1 MANPTDTTDATDIN
15 SPKEIKD
22 ISEVDADELW
32 ENIGFHR
39 PLGGTLYNIPFLLI
53 TAFLGL
59 GLMTFYLHYLYPF
72 PESMGYRSAATGIFS
87 LMFYAF
93 DLGTMNLLNRFLGES
108 NVKDPKK
115 MILYVQYFIWY
126 QMITGLIQT
135 TAISIYALFIVPRN
149 ELAYAVWIMLIY
161 STVQYPGFLGIF
173 RGILG
178 ALQQYHRTIVL
189 NFIAGEF
196 FQRITEI
203 GFVILGR
210 WYGQQ
215 NPLIGE
221 ILGIAIGATIGFYI
235 DDFIATVLSAY
246 FFQKYMKGYD
256 IKVKDCFRHDF
267 DKQLVKTCLSW
278 GIRSGLPNFMW
289 TLNTFISLAL
299 WITYVPQYTTF
310 LALSNVAGAIGT
322 AMGVSI
328 DLGGAISESYFN
340 GKKVLAQYYVS
351 QAFRYTG
358 ILQCLMLS
366 GILIVLGVIEPIF
379 MFLQLEN
386 YVLGIA
392 FIIPKMV
399 REIQQPYN
407 NIAENTTT
415 STGHINFQMSIDVFE
430 GVFAIFSN
438 YFFIAWLKIP
448 QIFGFRAIVWLI
460 PCAELPAI
468 VAKVLISYIYVHKKI
483 IKIQIPWYQTYIGP
497 IITTFIIYLVGELY
511 VKIVFTPLSQYNM
524 WVAIVLSIF
533 VLIGIVIFVYMPLT
547 GLVGV
552 WDTSSIEQLR
562 RAVKISGPGKIFTV
576 PMFKALEFAV
586 SKSKLHNKFGVD
598 DSEAIKEAR
607 ELMVIKNSH
616 RDKKIKIV

>member
-1 MANPTDTTDATDIN
+1 MVDSQETKN
-15 SPKEIKD
+15 SDVPLNIKD
-22 ISEVDADELW
+22 VSEIDSNELW

-53 TAFLGL
+53 SAFLGL

-93 DLGTMNLLNRFLGES
+93 DLGTANLLNRFLGES

-115 MILYVQYFIWY
+115 MILYIQYFIWY
-126 QMITGLIQT
+126 QMMTGLVQT
-135 TAISIYALFIVPRN
+135 TAISMYALFIVPRQ
-149 ELAYAVWIMLIY
+149 ELAYAVWIMLVY

-189 NFIAGEF
+189 NFIASEF

-221 ILGIAIGATIGFYI
+221 ILGIAVGATIGFYV
-235 DDFIATVLSAY
+235 DDFIATAVSAY
-246 FFQKYMKGYD
+246 FFQKYMKGYGLR
-256 IKVKDCFRHDF
+256 VRDCFRHDF
-267 DKQLVKTCLSW
+267 DKQLVKTCLFW

-289 TLNTFISLAL
+289 TLNNFISLML
-299 WITYVPQYTTF
+299 WVTYVPQYTTF
-310 LALSNVAGAIGT
+310 LALSNVAGSIGT
-322 AMGVSI
+322 VMGVSI

-379 MFLQLEN
+379 MFLQLES

-399 REIQQPYN
+399 REAQQPYN

-415 STGHINFQMSIDVFE
+415 STGHINFQMAIDVFE

-438 YFFIAWLKIP
+438 YMFIAWLKIP
-448 QIFGFRAIVWLI
+448 QTFGFRAIVWLI
-460 PCAELPAI
+460 PCAEMPAI
-468 VAKVLISYIYVHKKI
+468 CAKVILSYVYVHKKI
-483 IKIQIPWYQTYIGP
+483 LKVVVPWYQTYIGP

-524 WVAIVLSIF
+524 WLAIILSIF
-533 VLIGIVIFVYMPLT
+533 FLIGIVIFVYMPLT

-552 WDTSSIEQLR
+552 WDKSSIEQLR

-576 PMFKALEFAV
+576 PMFKTLEFAV

-616 RDKKIKIV
+616 RDKKINIV

>member
-1 MANPTDTTDATDIN
+1 
-15 SPKEIKD
+15 
-22 ISEVDADELW
+22 
-32 ENIGFHR
+32 
-39 PLGGTLYNIPFLLI
+39 
-53 TAFLGL
+53 
-59 GLMTFYLHYLYPF
+59 
-72 PESMGYRSAATGIFS
+72 MGYRSAATGIFG

-93 DLGTMNLLNRFLGES
+93 DLGTMNLLNRFIGES

-115 MILYVQYFIWY
+115 MILYIQYFIWY
-126 QMITGLIQT
+126 QMITGLVQT
-135 TAISIYALFIVPRN
+135 TAISLYALFIVPRQ
-149 ELAYAVWIMLIY
+149 ELAYAIWIMLIY

-215 NPLIGE
+215 NPVIGE

-235 DDFIATVLSAY
+235 DDFIATAVSAY
-246 FFQKYMKGYD
+246 FFQKYMKGYG
-256 IKVKDCFRHDF
+256 IRVKDCFRHDF
-267 DKQLVKTCLSW
+267 DKELVKTCLYW

-289 TLNTFISLAL
+289 TLNSFISLAL

-322 AMGVSI
+322 AMGISI
-328 DLGGAISESYFN
+328 DLGGAISESFFN
-340 GKKVLAQYYVS
+340 GKKVLAKYYVS

-366 GILIVLGVIEPIF
+366 GILLVLGVIEPIF
-379 MFLQLEN
+379 MFLQLEQ

-392 FIIPKMV
+392 FIIPKMI

-415 STGHINFQMSIDVFE
+415 STGHVNFQMAIDIFE
-430 GVFAIFSN
+430 AVFAIFSN
-438 YFFIAWLKIP
+438 YLFIAWLKIP
-448 QIFGFRAIVWLI
+448 QTFGFRAIIWLI

-468 VAKVLISYIYVHKKI
+468 LAKVILSFIYVNKKI
-483 IKIQIPWYQTYIGP
+483 LKVQIPIYQTIIGPLITTLIIFYIGE
-497 IITTFIIYLVGELY
+497 IYIKL
-511 VKIVFTPLSQYNM
+511 IFNPLSQSNM
-524 WVAIVLSIF
+524 WIAIILSIF
-533 VLIGIVIFVYMPLT
+533 FLIGVVIFVYFPLT
-547 GLVGV
+547 GLIGV
-552 WDTSSIEQLR
+552 WDPSSIEQLR

-586 SKSKLHNKFGVD
+586 SKSKLHGKFGVD

-616 RDKKIKIV
+616 REKKIEIV